1 MSENV
6 NLTPGEKRQFG
17 LEAIL
22 VVLDFLAR
30 LFKAIFRDEKEN

>member
-1 MSENV
+1 MSTNA
-6 NLTPGEKRQFG
+6 NLNPDEKRQFG

-30 LFKAIFRDEKEN
+30 LFTAIFKDEKKD